1 VLLAED
7 IRSGRLV
14 RVLPDY
20 ELPTRPM
27 HLVYLPD
34 RRPTPKLRTFIDFV
48 LARLG
53 PDSP

>member
-1 VLLAED
+1 VVAADLRA
-7 IRSGRLV
+7 GHLV

-20 ELPTRPM
+20 DLPSLPM

-48 LARLG
+48 LEHLG
-53 PDSP
+53 PQQV